1 MNRLSILNLFAMLI
15 LGACSSTPPVSQVPS
30 TVPSSVSSSAR
41 GGGYYLDDGPGDI
54 IPSNLHAIPDAV
66 PRIEPLHRFANR
78 QYVALGQSYMPDTSL
93 RPYREEGTASWYGRR
108 FHGKKTA
115 SGELYDMYAMT
126 AAHRTLPI
134 PSYARVTSLD
144 NGKSVVVRIN
154 DRGPFH
160 KGRVIDLSF
169 TAAYKLGYTRKGSS
183 QVLVESIDP
192 SGFDIQGMPL
202 KPGHYVQIG
211 AFGNL
216 KNAEKLLHQARESLG
231 LPVEQ
236 THVALVDSLHRVNLG
251 PFQNEDEA
259 GIWADR
265 TRASLGMEA
274 ITIVR

>member
-1 MNRLSILNLFAMLI
+1 MNRRSVFNLLAVMT
-15 LGACSSTPPVSQVPS
+15 LGACGSLPPVSQGPS
-30 TVPSSVSSSAR
+30 TAPSSTPSSAK
-41 GGGYYLDDGPGDI
+41 GGGYYLDDGPGDNP
-54 IPSNLHAIPDAV
+54 PSNLADIPDAT

-78 QYVALGQSYMPDTSL
+78 QYVALGQSYLPDTSL

-134 PSYARVTSLD
+134 PSYVRVTSLE
-144 NGKSVVVRIN
+144 NGKSVLVRIN

-160 KGRVIDLSF
+160 KGRVIDLSY
-169 TAAYKLGYTRKGSS
+169 TAAYKLGYVSKGSS
-183 QVLVESIDP
+183 QVVVESIDP
-192 SGFDIQGMPL
+192 SSFDIQGMPL

-216 KNAEKLLHQARESLG
+216 KNAEKLLERARESLG

-251 PFQNEDEA
+251 PFQDEDEA
-259 GIWADR
+259 GVWADR
-265 TRASLGMEA
+265 TRSSLGIEA

>member
-1 MNRLSILNLFAMLI
+1 MNRLSILISFAVLA
-15 LGACSSTPPVSQVPS
+15 LGACTSTPPGTQVPA
-30 TVPSSVSSSAR
+30 TAPSSAPSSAR
-41 GGGYYLDDGPGDI
+41 GGGYYLDDGPGDD

-93 RPYREEGTASWYGRR
+93 RPYREEGMASWYGRR

-126 AAHRTLPI
+126 GAHRTLPI
-134 PSYARVTSLD
+134 PSYARVTSLE

-169 TAAYKLGYTRKGSS
+169 TAAYKLGYVSKGSG
-183 QVLVESIDP
+183 QVVVESIDP
-192 SGFDIQGMPL
+192 SSFDIQGMPL
-202 KPGHYVQIG
+202 KPGHYVQLG
-211 AFGNL
+211 AFGKL
-216 KNAEKLLHQARESLG
+216 KNAEKLLERARESLG

-236 THVALVDSLHRVNLG
+236 AHVALVDSLHRVNLG

-259 GIWADR
+259 LVWADR
-265 TRASLGMEA
+265 TRSSLGIEA